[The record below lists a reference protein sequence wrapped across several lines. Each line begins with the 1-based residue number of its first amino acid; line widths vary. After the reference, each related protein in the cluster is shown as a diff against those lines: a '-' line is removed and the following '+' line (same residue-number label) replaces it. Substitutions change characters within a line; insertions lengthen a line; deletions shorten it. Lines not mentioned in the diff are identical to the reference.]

1 MGLVST
7 TMENAG
13 ITRDALLTMNNS
25 PYSTD
30 PVSDRVVEM
39 VQDYTEFPL
48 NNAKRWFGEM
58 ALYVRND

>member
-1 MGLVST
+1 
-7 TMENAG
+7 MENAG

-48 NNAKRWFGEM
+48 NNAERWFGEM
-58 ALYVRND
+58 AMYVRND

>member
-13 ITRDALLTMNNS
+13 ITRDALLTINNS
-25 PYSTD
+25 PYTTD

-39 VQDYTEFPL
+39 
-48 NNAKRWFGEM
+48 AM
-58 ALYVRND
+58 YVRKD